1 MRYTAFLMAVLLL
14 TAACGRKVTPVGDST
29 PTGDDL
35 RGLTFTAS
43 TGTEQGR
50 PRALVAGT
58 TVQVRFTDDGRL
70 VVSGG
75 CNTLSGPVDAGEGRL
90 TVTDPSVT
98 EMACDPERTGQDEFL
113 VDLFTGNPAWR
124 LDGDTLVIGS
134 PDDNL
139 RLVQERAVPLAG
151 AVWRVDTLIRDT
163 TAGAAPAGVTATF
176 VFTGSEVAITGLCNL
191 TAAEYRTTD
200 QKIVFIPGPVTRK
213 ACEPDVMAL
222 EEAVLAV
229 LDGEVAYALDARTLT
244 LSKGS
249 RGLRLIAEPR

>member
-14 TAACGRKVTPVGDST
+14 TAACGREAAPAGDSA

-35 RGLTFTAS
+35 RGLSFTAS

-50 PRALVAGT
+50 ARALVAGT
-58 TVQVRFTDDGRL
+58 TVRVRFTDDGRL

-75 CNTLSGPVDAGEGRL
+75 CNTLSGPVDTGGGRL
-90 TVTDPSVT
+90 AVTDPSIT
-98 EMACDPERTGQDEFL
+98 EMGCDPERTAQDRFL

-124 LDGDTLVIGS
+124 LDGDTLVVGS

-139 RLVQERAVPLAG
+139 RLVRERALTLAG
-151 AVWRVDTLIRDT
+151 EVWRVDTLIQGT

-176 VFTGSEVAITGLCNL
+176 VFTDSGVAITGLCNL
-191 TAAEYRTTD
+191 TAAEYRTTGRT
-200 QKIVFIPGPVTRK
+200 ITFTPGPVTRK

-222 EEAVLAV
+222 EAAALAV

-244 LSKGS
+244 LSKGD